1 MELII
6 AVLAFFSLLIGLT
19 FLADIGYIIVS
30 AIARNRRE
38 KIARQARI
46 EMYKQMSQEYQRT
59 GRRTW

>member
-1 MELII
+1 MELVI
-6 AVLAFFSLLIGLT
+6 VGLAFFGLIIGFT
-19 FLADIGYIIVS
+19 FLADIGYIVVS

>member
-19 FLADIGYIIVS
+19 FLADIGYIVVS
-30 AIARNRRE
+30 AIVRNRRE
-38 KIARQARI
+38 RIARQARI

>member
-6 AVLAFFSLLIGLT
+6 AVLAFFGLLVGLT
-19 FLADIGYIIVS
+19 FLADIGYIVVS
-30 AIARNRRE
+30 AIAHNRRE

>member
-1 MELII
+1 MELVIV
-6 AVLAFFSLLIGLT
+6 VLAFFVLLIGLT
-19 FLADIGYIIVS
+19 FLADIGYIVVS

-38 KIARQARI
+38 RIARQARI

>member
-6 AVLAFFSLLIGLT
+6 AVLAFFGALVALT
-19 FLADIGYIIVS
+19 FLADICYLIIS

-38 KIARQARI
+38 KIARAARI
-46 EMYKQMSQEYQRT
+46 EMYKEMSREYQRT

>member
-6 AVLAFFSLLIGLT
+6 VVLAFFGLVVGLT
-19 FLADIGYIIVS
+19 FLADIGYLVVS

-38 KIARQARI
+38 KIARKARI
-46 EMYKQMSQEYQRT
+46 EMYKAMSREYQRT